1 VVLTRGFTDVM
12 NIRKTSCVV
21 VVVVVVV
28 VVTPLAGID

>member
-1 VVLTRGFTDVM
+1 MVLTRGFTDVM
-12 NIRKTSCVV
+12 NIRNTSCV